1 MNDRIEPADAANA
14 LDEIGRRREQVIRR
28 AMRAGCP
35 VWYWWTNAALTI
47 ALAASF
53 EYRRGTLCWIGV
65 TLFVVGSLVTSVPVS
80 RAARAAPLRRGLDTA
95 KRETLVGL
103 AAFVLVLL
111 GVCLATGLSLKAAG
125 VPYPATIAATVA
137 AVMFAVGGQML
148 VRRVT
153 AVMVRRSWSQR

>member
-1 MNDRIEPADAANA
+1 MDDQVGPADAANA

-28 AMRAGCP
+28 AMRAACP
-35 VWYWWTNAALTI
+35 VWYWWTTAVLTI

-53 EYRRGTLCWIGV
+53 EYRRGALCWIGV
-65 TLFVVGSLVTSVPVS
+65 TLFVAGSLVTGVPVS

-95 KRETLVGL
+95 RRETLVGL

-125 VPYPATIAATVA
+125 VPYPATIAAAVA
-137 AVMFAVGGQML
+137 AVAFAVGGQVL

-153 AVMVRRSWSQR
+153 AIMVRRSWNQG

>member
-1 MNDRIEPADAANA
+1 MDDWIEPADAANA
-14 LDEIGRRREQVIRR
+14 LAEIGRRREQVIRR
-28 AMRAGCP
+28 AMRAACP
-35 VWYWWTNAALTI
+35 VWYWWTTAVLTI

-53 EYRRGTLCWIGV
+53 EYRRGALSWIGI
-65 TLFVVGSLVTSVPVS
+65 TLFVVGSLVTGVPVS

-125 VPYPATIAATVA
+125 VPYPATIAAAVA
-137 AVMFAVGGQML
+137 AVVFAVGGQVL

-153 AVMVRRSWSQR
+153 AVMVRRSWSLR